1 MNTLTISGI
10 VGRDPETRHTTGGK
24 TVADFSIAISLGK
37 KPDGSWKDSLW
48 IKCVAWDKTAELV
61 REQVRKKDRI
71 VVTGRL
77 DQESYTSTK
86 DGTTKTALVCQINSF
101 ETLVARGEGGQQQSA
116 PPQAQQRPASQP
128 AQRPAGGSGPQT
140 AGDPGYFDDD
150 VPF

>member
-10 VGRDPETRHTTGGK
+10 VGRDPETRSTQTGK

-77 DQESYTSTK
+77 DQESYTAK
-86 DGTTKTALVCQINSF
+86 DGTLKTALVCQINSF

-116 PPQAQQRPASQP
+116 PPQAQQRPASAP
-128 AQRPAGGSGPQT
+128 AQRPAG
-140 AGDPGYFDDD
+140 DPGYFEDD